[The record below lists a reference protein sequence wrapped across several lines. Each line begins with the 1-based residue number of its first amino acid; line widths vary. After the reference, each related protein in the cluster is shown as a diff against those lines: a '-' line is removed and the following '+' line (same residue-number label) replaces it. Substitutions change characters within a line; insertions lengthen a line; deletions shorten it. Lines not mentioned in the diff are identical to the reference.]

1 MPRYL
6 RLSDSEIHRL
16 VSGRGDSRQN
26 ALIESALQILSRNKG
41 SYLTLDHID
50 EVLRDLSR
58 NLISDSLAG
67 KISSSVEAMYEE
79 ANKTEE

>member
-6 RLSDSEIHRL
+6 KLSDSEIHRL
-16 VSGRGDSRQN
+16 VGGRGDSRQN
-26 ALIESALQILSRNKG
+26 ALIEAALQILSRNKG

-67 KISSSVEAMYEE
+67 KVSSVAEAMYEE